1 MRNTTTRTTPN
12 LMAIDL
18 AGCRINSDTPQS
30 WRATLGAVPQII
42 SAIRHAGL
50 EPGPLREHDIVSRA

>member
-18 AGCRINSDTPQS
+18 AGCRINSDTPQYLRGPTGTTALPAAS
-30 WRATLGAVPQII
+30 KTARAP
-42 SAIRHAGL
+42 
-50 EPGPLREHDIVSRA
+50 DIAPA

>member
-18 AGCRINSDTPQS
+18 AGCRINSDTPHLCSQVA
-30 WRATLGAVPQII
+30 WTARDAHPA
-42 SAIRHAGL
+42 R
-50 EPGPLREHDIVSRA
+50 